1 MYQGVQVCKQ
11 CGANLTLDD
20 MRKTNCP
27 YCGTVFPHQAMA
39 VEHAAV
45 VNQVLSQQGVPTAL
59 NPYQQQGPGQ
69 PGPYGAGPQIGG
81 VPYNQYVQGHVNA
94 ANRMVKISLIVGLV
108 ITVAVIGAVL
118 AILLIAM

>member
-1 MYQGVQVCKQ
+1 MYETVQVCKQ
-11 CGANLTLDD
+11 CGATLSLDD

-27 YCGTVFPHQAMA
+27 YCGTVYPHQSMA
-39 VEHAAV
+39 SQHANM
-45 VNQVLSQQGVPTAL
+45 VNQVLAQQGVPNAM
-59 NPYQQQGPGQ
+59 NPYQQGPGQ

-108 ITVAVIGAVL
+108 ITLAVVGVVGAVL
-118 AILLIAM
+118 MVAM